1 MNTETILAFM
11 VAIPNLLLLLYI
23 IYDTRATH
31 KRLLWLEENSILE
44 ARFSYDLSVRLEEL
58 EKWMQS
64 QQPPTDQPEVKDG
77 YDDGATT
84 YEPTYYPLWIQ
95 SDEFKR
101 LLVIQSTP
109 EVKYWFKNKEV
120 TFEQLKDILESL
132 NGLSEPRTFVNVY
145 RDDEKGRYISDKDH
159 PSYKVAYEHID
170 NPHSLY
176 LETVEIIRHKKA

>member
-1 MNTETILAFM
+1 MNTEIILA
-11 VAIPNLLLLLYI
+11 VVIAVVCLVEIALI
-23 IYDTRATH
+23 IYAIRNTN
-31 KRLLWLEENSILE
+31 KRLSELESIPPFE
-44 ARFSYDLSVRLEEL
+44 PKATEYLSVRLSVL

-64 QQPPTDQPEVKDG
+64 QQPPTEHPEVKGG
-77 YDDGATT
+77 YANGATT

-132 NGLSEPRTFVNVY
+132 NGLSDPRTFVNVY
-145 RDDEKGRYISDKDH
+145 MDEDGRHISDIDH
-159 PSYKVAYEHID
+159 SSHREAYDGVDPI
-170 NPHSLY
+170 STY
-176 LETVEIIRHKKA
+176 LETVEIIRHKKS